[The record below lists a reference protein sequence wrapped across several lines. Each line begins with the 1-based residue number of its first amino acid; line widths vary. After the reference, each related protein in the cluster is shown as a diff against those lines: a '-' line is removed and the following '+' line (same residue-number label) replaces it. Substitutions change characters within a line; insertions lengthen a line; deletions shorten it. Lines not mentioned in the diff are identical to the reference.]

1 MRIRLALAMTG
12 CLGMAATASADEVLF
27 KSGDRLTGTIEKL
40 DGGKMTFASK
50 VAGKLTLD
58 MADIKTF
65 STDVPIEIAMTD
77 GTLHKQKVTVSDE
90 GYVSLQPGGNAQP
103 QSLPLTQVA
112 KINPD
117 KPRWTG
123 AVMAGATLVRGN
135 TRSETVNVGIDA
147 SRRTEN
153 DRISLGAG
161 YYFASQRDNDT
172 RDSSTIAD
180 TWFIKGQYDY
190 FMTEKLYGYG
200 NIRYEKDRI
209 ANLDKRVAPGAGLG
223 YQLVERADF
232 NVSTEA
238 GATWMYERYTDPD
251 ETRTYMAGRLA
262 YHVDR
267 AFNEHVKG
275 FHNLEFFPS
284 FERAD
289 SFLANTDV
297 GLRAALTAR
306 MAIEAKAQMAYNS
319 QPSEGRDKKDL
330 RYLLGVGWTF

>member
-1 MRIRLALAMTG
+1 MRLSLALAVTG
-12 CLGMAATASADEVLF
+12 CLGIIATGSADEVLF
-27 KSGDRLTGTIEKL
+27 KSGDRLTGTVDKL
-40 DGGKMTFASK
+40 DGGKMVFTSK

-65 STDVPIEIAMTD
+65 STDAPIEIAMAD
-77 GTLHKQKVTVSDE
+77 GTLHKQKVAVSDE
-90 GYVSLQPGGNAQP
+90 GYVSVQPGGNGQP
-103 QSLPLTQVA
+103 QSLPLAQVA

-123 AVMAGATLVRGN
+123 AVVAGASLVRGN
-135 TRSETVNVGIDA
+135 TKSETVNVSIDA
-147 SRRTEN
+147 SRRTED

-161 YYFASQRDNDT
+161 YYFASQRDNST

-180 TWFIKGQYDY
+180 TWFAKGQYDY

-200 NIRYEKDRI
+200 NIRYEKDRV
-209 ANLDKRVAPGAGLG
+209 ANLDKRVAPGLGLG
-223 YQLVERADF
+223 YQIVERADF

-262 YHVDR
+262 YHVDK

-275 FHNLEFFPS
+275 FHNVEYFPS
-284 FERAD
+284 LERAD
-289 SFLANTDV
+289 SFLVNADV

-330 RYLLGVGWTF
+330 RYILGVGWTF